1 MISGKS
7 VLGLI
12 PARGGSK
19 RVPGK
24 NLREFNHPEFGKLS
38 LLEIAIR
45 VAGQSKYIDRII
57 VSSDSDEILK
67 LAQESQ
73 RLTRQPFLASDSATS
88 EAVIAHAIYVDW
100 QRHKMLADYF
110 VLLQPTSPLR
120 TAADIDFCLEIVH
133 LNPSLS
139 VVSHDQSGARNGA
152 VYACTASSFL
162 ETLGFQNIHEY
173 TMPSNRSLDID
184 TEADFQ

>member
-24 NLREFNHPEFGKLS
+24 NLREFNHPEFGKLP

-45 VAGQSKYIDRII
+45 VARQSKYIDRII

-67 LAQESQ
+67 FAKKINSETITRPLELA
-73 RLTRQPFLASDSATS
+73 TDSATS
-88 EAVIAHAIYVDW
+88 ESVAIHA
-100 QRHKMLADYF
+100 LSLCPADLL

-120 TAADIDFCLEIVH
+120 TAADIDTCIEAASECGRCV
-133 LNPSLS
+133 S
-139 VVSHDQSGARNGA
+139 VNQATGQRNGA
-152 VYACTASSFL
+152 VYVTRQDCDYSSFPVARL
-162 ETLGFQNIHEY
+162 MSEA
-173 TMPSNRSLDID
+173 RSLDID